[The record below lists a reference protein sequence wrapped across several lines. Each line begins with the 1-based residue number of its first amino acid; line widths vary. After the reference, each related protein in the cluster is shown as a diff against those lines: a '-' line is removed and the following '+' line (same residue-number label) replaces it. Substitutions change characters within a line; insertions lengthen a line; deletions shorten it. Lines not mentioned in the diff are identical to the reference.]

1 MQLGP
6 TWHLLHKATPSRTGN
21 IADLIIY
28 RNKHRANKETNIFQ
42 MNEQDK
48 TSGGKKLMEK
58 NNVLDKGLNVTIIK
72 IISEL
77 RKTVE
82 EERITAKRL
91 KI

>member
-1 MQLGP
+1 
-6 TWHLLHKATPSRTGN
+6 
-21 IADLIIY
+21 
-28 RNKHRANKETNIFQ
+28 
-42 MNEQDK
+42 
-48 TSGGKKLMEK
+48 MEK

>member
-1 MQLGP
+1 M
-6 TWHLLHKATPSRTGN
+6 
-21 IADLIIY
+21 
-28 RNKHRANKETNIFQ
+28 NKIKLQ
-42 MNEQDK
+42 
-48 TSGGKKLMEK
+48 GGKKLMEK

>member
-1 MQLGP
+1 MR
-6 TWHLLHKATPSRTGN
+6 KK
-21 IADLIIY
+21 
-28 RNKHRANKETNIFQ
+28 RNMLQ